1 LKFLSVKTI
10 VIPPANT
17 GNDNNN
23 NTAVIITAQ
32 PNKANLCKRIP
43 GLLIFK
49 IVVIKFIAP
58 NILLI
63 PLKCKPKIAKSTL
76 GPLCDWIPDKGGYKV
91 QPVPAPFSI
100 VAEKT
105 NNSKLGTNNQK
116 LMLFSLGNAIS
127 GPPTNNG
134 NKKLPKPP
142 IKAGIT
148 IKKIIIIA

>member
-43 GLLIFK
+43 GLLIFN
-49 IVVIKFIAP
+49 IVVMKFIAP

-76 GPLCDWIPDKGGYKV
+76 GPLCDCIPDKGG
-91 QPVPAPFSI
+91 
-100 VAEKT
+100 
-105 NNSKLGTNNQK
+105 
-116 LMLFSLGNAIS
+116 
-127 GPPTNNG
+127 
-134 NKKLPKPP
+134 
-142 IKAGIT
+142 
-148 IKKIIIIA
+148 